1 MSVSLHGATRQPNT
15 SMKLFTSSAVY
26 FAIVFGAGFVFGT
39 VRVMWLV
46 PTVGVRVAELAELP
60 WMLTV
65 VFLAAR
71 WINRRFLAERDP
83 PSRLIVGVSA
93 LALLLLAELILGM
106 LLFDLTPKEAFLGR
120 DRVSG
125 TGYYLSLCVFALL
138 PWFLGR
144 AGRRGEASTGRPG
157 QHLRGSPKTTNR

>member
-1 MSVSLHGATRQPNT
+1 MSTLHVTTRESNT
-15 SMKLFTSSAVY
+15 SIEVLTSSAVY
-26 FAIVFGAGFVFGT
+26 FAMVFGAGFVFGT
-39 VRVMWLV
+39 VRVTWLV
-46 PTVGVRVAELAELP
+46 PTVGVRVAELTELP
-60 WMLTV
+60 LMLTV

-83 PSRLIVGVSA
+83 PSRLIVGVTA

-106 LLFDLTPKEAFLGR
+106 LLLDLTPKEAFLGR
-120 DRVSG
+120 DPVSG

-144 AGRRGEASTGRPG
+144 VGRRGEASTGRPD